1 MAVVITSRKQ
11 GNKAK
16 PSPVA
21 IVLAVALAAAVAYI
35 ILGKGKPAVT
45 PDAQANAAAPTQAQT
60 PSVQVSSD
68 AVTPVPQP
76 PNPTPANQP
85 QSPKGTSEPPPPPEA
100 KATPMVSESAKTT
113 ADKTPETPE
122 AAKPAKVFDNEVEN
136 QLELVSQDGF
146 SAFVTPRVDM
156 SEEEILAYLKKPV
169 EIYDD
174 DDEDTIAAKERTAE
188 IKQEALKYIGQG
200 GTLNQFLRDY
210 AAQVKEGQETVKDV
224 KDEMIRILHDQGQEA
239 AQAYL
244 NKMNP
249 QLREAGLN
257 EVRIGKGTLKMMERR
272 LAKEAAQAAAKQD
285 N

>member
-11 GNKAK
+11 SNKAK
-16 PSPVA
+16 PSPVV
-21 IVLAVALAAAVAYI
+21 IVLAVALVAAVAYI
-35 ILGKGKPAVT
+35 ILGKGKSVT
-45 PDAQANAAAPTQAQT
+45 PEAQAQSQAQT
-60 PSVQVSSD
+60 PSAQVPQVS
-68 AVTPVPQP
+68 PVPQVPVEAANAQAVKNEVVEGKDGSSSPDSAPAPAKVAMQNP
-76 PNPTPANQP
+76 P
-85 QSPKGTSEPPPPPEA
+85 
-100 KATPMVSESAKTT
+100 
-113 ADKTPETPE
+113 ADKAPETPE

-136 QLELVSQDGF
+136 QLEAISKEGF
-146 SAFVTPRVDM
+146 ESIETPRVDM

-244 NKMNP
+244 DKVNP
-249 QLREAGLN
+249 QLRDAGLK
-257 EVRIGKGTLKMMERR
+257 EVKIGKGTLKMMERR